1 MLNVKALKTF
11 TEENKT
17 VLIRFDLNIPLNEES
32 SAISDRIIRIKNP
45 IHNLLSKKNKVI
57 ILSHLG
63 RPKGKKDDELSLKQI
78 VNLLED
84 VLQKKIIFL
93 SNCIGDEVE
102 KKINS
107 LSQDSLIL
115 LENCRFHEGE
125 EKNDNLF
132 ASKLSKLADVY
143 INDAFAC
150 SHRAHASIEA
160 ITNYMPSYCGEL
172 LHEEILNLNEVV
184 NNPNRPALT
193 IIGGSKIST
202 KITVIK
208 NLLKKMDSVVI
219 AGGMANNFLKYLGND
234 TKNSLIE
241 SDVGHLVKEIIEFAN
256 EQNCKLIL
264 PVDVITAEEISD
276 TGSINE
282 CTVNS
287 IKDNHMILDIGKET
301 VELIKSEISKCETV
315 FWNGPVGV
323 FESRPFHLGTFE
335 IAKYIAEI
343 TIKNNLRSFAGGGD
357 TISALDMAAV
367 KEKFTYVST
376 GGGALLEL
384 IEGKKLPGLVALGA
398 L

>member
-32 SAISDRIIRIKNP
+32 SAISDRITRIKNP

-63 RPKGKKDDELSLKQI
+63 RPKGKKDDEFSLKQI

-208 NLLKKMDSVVI
+208 NLLKKMDSIVI

-264 PVDVITAEEISD
+264 PVDVITAEEISN

-323 FESRPFHLGTFE
+323 FESRPFHWGTFE

>member
-1 MLNVKALKTF
+1 
-11 TEENKT
+11 
-17 VLIRFDLNIPLNEES
+17 
-32 SAISDRIIRIKNP
+32 
-45 IHNLLSKKNKVI
+45 
-57 ILSHLG
+57 
-63 RPKGKKDDELSLKQI
+63 
-78 VNLLED
+78 
-84 VLQKKIIFL
+84 
-93 SNCIGDEVE
+93 
-102 KKINS
+102 
-107 LSQDSLIL
+107 
-115 LENCRFHEGE
+115 
-125 EKNDNLF
+125 
-132 ASKLSKLADVY
+132 
-143 INDAFAC
+143 
-150 SHRAHASIEA
+150 
-160 ITNYMPSYCGEL
+160 
-172 LHEEILNLNEVV
+172 
-184 NNPNRPALT
+184 
-193 IIGGSKIST
+193 
-202 KITVIK
+202 
-208 NLLKKMDSVVI
+208 MDSIVI
-219 AGGMANNFLKYLGND
+219 AGGMANNFLKYLGNE

-241 SDVGHLVKEIIEFAN
+241 PDVGHLVKEIIEFAN

-276 TGSINE
+276 TASINE

-323 FESRPFHLGTFE
+323 FESRPFHWGTFE

>member
-32 SAISDRIIRIKNP
+32 SAISDRITRIKNP

-63 RPKGKKDDELSLKQI
+63 RPKGKKDDEFSLKQI

-172 LHEEILNLNEVV
+172 LYEEILNLNEVV

-208 NLLKKMDSVVI
+208 NLLKKMDSIAI

-241 SDVGHLVKEIIEFAN
+241 PDVGHLVKEIIEFAN
-256 EQNCKLIL
+256 EHNCKLIL

-276 TGSINE
+276 TASINE

-323 FESRPFHLGTFE
+323 FETRPFHWGTFE

>member
-17 VLIRFDLNIPLNEES
+17 VLIRFDLNIPLNEGS
-32 SAISDRIIRIKNP
+32 SAISDRITSIKNP

-63 RPKGKKDDELSLKQI
+63 RPKGKKDDEFSLKQI

-172 LHEEILNLNEVV
+172 LHEEILNLN
-184 NNPNRPALT
+184 L
-193 IIGGSKIST
+193 
-202 KITVIK
+202 
-208 NLLKKMDSVVI
+208 
-219 AGGMANNFLKYLGND
+219 
-234 TKNSLIE
+234 SLI
-241 SDVGHLVKEIIEFAN
+241 HI
-256 EQNCKLIL
+256 
-264 PVDVITAEEISD
+264 
-276 TGSINE
+276 
-282 CTVNS
+282 
-287 IKDNHMILDIGKET
+287 
-301 VELIKSEISKCETV
+301 
-315 FWNGPVGV
+315 
-323 FESRPFHLGTFE
+323 
-335 IAKYIAEI
+335 
-343 TIKNNLRSFAGGGD
+343 
-357 TISALDMAAV
+357 
-367 KEKFTYVST
+367 
-376 GGGALLEL
+376 
-384 IEGKKLPGLVALGA
+384 
-398 L
+398 